1 MERSSSVVECRT
13 RNREKDVLVR
23 RLGESTRDFLHEAA
37 GIEEWQSREEKPRPA
52 RDDTPGSA
60 EFHLQ
65 PVQLQPGQVG
75 DRLQVVLRE
84 RWAPASSNGQE
95 NRPEQIQRITS

>member
-37 GIEEWQSREEKPRPA
+37 GIEGWQSREEKPRPA
-52 RDDTPGSA
+52 RDDTPGRSGWRQTA
-60 EFHLQ
+60 GRTSGEMGAGLFQRPRKPPGTNPAYH
-65 PVQLQPGQVG
+65 QLKC
-75 DRLQVVLRE
+75 DDKLL
-84 RWAPASSNGQE
+84 
-95 NRPEQIQRITS
+95 